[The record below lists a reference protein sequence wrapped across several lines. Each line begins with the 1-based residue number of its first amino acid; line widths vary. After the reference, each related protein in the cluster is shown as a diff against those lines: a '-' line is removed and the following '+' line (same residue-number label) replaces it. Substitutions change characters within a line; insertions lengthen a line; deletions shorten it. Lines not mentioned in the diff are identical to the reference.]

1 MSFLARLRQKFGQA
15 AGSAAAPGGIVLQ
28 IDGQPAGFASPA
40 EFETALRSRTEV
52 VAGTMRQ
59 MAKCTDEELRGEVAL
74 TKALHKKLT
83 TSLLRIEEIGVPL
96 SQIWREIDLGKI
108 HEEHQWQEI
117 LYGLADLGLPDQ
129 YRRVA
134 LVRYLQYLKGR
145 RDAVADLLRERDSGK
160 TQMGSVV
167 ASQMETMAGTAI
179 DEITYTSMQRS
190 AEYSRLP
197 PRHAVE
203 VRITSAE
210 PVTIFLA
217 HRKMRLLATEEGMVL
232 SDDTGMAAPIPT
244 GRTII
249 GRSSDCDVVLHNA
262 PADVSRKHLMIE
274 CTPQDL
280 RLTDLSSHGTY
291 VLKRALAQQGQTRH

>member
-1 MSFLARLRQKFGQA
+1 MSILDRLRSKFGK
-15 AGSAAAPGGIVLQ
+15 GGTSSATPGGIVLQ

-40 EFETALRSRTEV
+40 EFEAALRARSEMI
-52 VAGTMRQ
+52 AGTMRH
-59 MAKCTDEELRGEVAL
+59 MAKLTDEELRGEVNL
-74 TKALHKKLT
+74 TRALHKKLT

-117 LYGLADLGLPDQ
+117 LYALADLGIADQ
-129 YRRVA
+129 YRRAA
-134 LVRYLQYLKGR
+134 LVRYLQYLKNR
-145 RDAVADLLRERDSGK
+145 RDSVADMLRERESGK
-160 TQMGSVV
+160 TQLGSVA
-167 ASQMETMAGTAI
+167 ASQMETMAGTAV
-179 DEITYTSMQRS
+179 DDITYTSMQRS

-203 VRITSAE
+203 VQFAAGE

-217 HRKMRLLATEEGMVL
+217 HRKMRLMSTDEGMVL
-232 SDDTGMAAPIPT
+232 SDDTGLTAAIQT

-280 RLTDLSSHGTY
+280 KLTDLSSHGTY
-291 VLKRALAQQGQTRH
+291 VIKRALLHAQTRH

>member
-1 MSFLARLRQKFGQA
+1 MSILERLRKKFGEA
-15 AGSAAAPGGIVLQ
+15 AGTAAAPGGIVLQ

-40 EFETALRSRTEV
+40 EFEAALRSRIEV
-52 VAGTMRQ
+52 VAGTMRR
-59 MAKCTDEELRGEVAL
+59 MAKCTDEELRGEVNL
-74 TKALHKKLT
+74 TRALHKKLT

-96 SQIWREIDLGKI
+96 SQIWRELDLGKI

-117 LYGLADLGLPDQ
+117 LYALADLGVADQ

-134 LVRYLQYLKGR
+134 LVRYIQYLKSR
-145 RDAVADLLRERDSGK
+145 RDGVGELLRERESGK
-160 TQMGSVV
+160 TQLGSVA
-167 ASQMETMAGTAI
+167 ASQMETMAGTAV
-179 DEITYTSMQRS
+179 DDITYTSMQRS

-203 VRITSAE
+203 VTITAGE

-217 HRKMRLLATEEGMVL
+217 HRKMRLVTTDEGMVL
-232 SDDTGMAAPIPT
+232 SDDTGLTAPIQT

-291 VLKRALAQQGQTRH
+291 VVKRALSHTQTRH

>member
-1 MSFLARLRQKFGQA
+1 MSILDRLRQKFGKA
-15 AGSAAAPGGIVLQ
+15 AASAASPGGIVLQ

-40 EFETALRSRTEV
+40 EFDLALRSRTDM
-52 VAGTMRQ
+52 VAGTLRQ
-59 MAKCTDEELRGEVAL
+59 LAKHTDEELRGEANL
-74 TKALHKKLT
+74 SRALHKKLT
-83 TSLLRIEEIGVPL
+83 TSLLRIEEIGVSL
-96 SQIWREIDLGKI
+96 AQIWREIDLGKI

-117 LYGLADLGLPDQ
+117 LYALADTGMHDA
-129 YRRVA
+129 YRRAA
-134 LVRYLQYLKGR
+134 LVRYLQYLKTR
-145 RDAVADLLRERDSGK
+145 RDAVAEMLRERESGK
-160 TQMGSVV
+160 TQLGSVA
-167 ASQMETMAGTAI
+167 ASQMETMHGSAV

-203 VRITSAE
+203 VTITPGE

-217 HRKMRLLATEEGMVL
+217 HRKMRLVTTDDGMVL
-232 SDDTGMAAPIPT
+232 SDDTGLAAPIPT

-249 GRSSDCDVVLHNA
+249 GRSADCDVVLHNA

-280 RLTDLSSHGTY
+280 RLTDMSSHGTY
-291 VLKRALAQQGQTRH
+291 VIKRALPQQTRH